1 MSRLLRALALS
12 CLTFV
17 AGIGS
22 VRAQSAATR
31 EGAPAAAPPA
41 VEAAAPAMP
50 SASEAV
56 PGSGAHSSTSTSTAT
71 ENDTTTIAGVPM
83 VDAATQN
90 ARGVHYGLGLRG
102 RWATVPSWLLGIFL
116 KEKQSL
122 SSYAVGLE
130 GFRRSGSFD
139 LVLGV
144 GWQALSPPDGNWLGK
159 GKNPMEDTDYVQF
172 RGLGAVSIDIAF
184 ISRTELNP
192 YVFLHY
198 GGGIG
203 LGIITGK
210 MLRTSDGSDGCK
222 TAPGDVTKCHPI
234 ICTQG
239 PCTEATLA
247 NSEGQSDGPQSPS
260 RFQDHNVPPVYP
272 IVNLITGLDFKI
284 PSAPGLEFKIDLGY
298 FFPYFF
304 LGAGTAYQF

>member
-1 MSRLLRALALS
+1 MSRLPCALVFS

-17 AGIGS
+17 AGVGA
-22 VRAQSAATR
+22 VRAQSAPTP
-31 EGAPAAAPPA
+31 APAATAPSSA
-41 VEAAAPAMP
+41 DSGAPAMP
-50 SASEAV
+50 PAKEAEAGV
-56 PGSGAHSSTSTSTAT
+56 GAVTSTSTSA
-71 ENDTTTIAGVPM
+71 ESDTTIAGVPM
-83 VDAATQN
+83 VDAAAQN
-90 ARGVHYGLGLRG
+90 AKGVHYGLGVRG

-116 KEKQSL
+116 QEKQSL

-159 GKNPMEDTDYVQF
+159 GKNPREDTDYVQF
-172 RGLGAVSIDIAF
+172 RSLGAVSVDVAF

-203 LGIITGK
+203 IGIITGK
-210 MLRTSDGSDGCK
+210 MLRTSDGSPGCQ
-222 TAPGDVTKCHPI
+222 TAPGDVTKCYPI
-234 ICTQG
+234 ICTQNG
-239 PCTEATLA
+239 CSETTLA
-247 NSEGQSDGPQSPS
+247 NSEGQPDGPQSPS
-260 RFQDHNVPPVYP
+260 RFKDPDVPPVYP

-284 PSAPGLEFKIDLGY
+284 PSAPGLELKIDLGY

-304 LGAGTAYQF
+304 LGAATAYQF

>member
-1 MSRLLRALALS
+1 MSRLPCVLAVS
-12 CLTFV
+12 CLTIV

-22 VRAQSAATR
+22 VRAQSAPAS
-31 EGAPAAAPPA
+31 GAAPAAAAPSSA
-41 VEAAAPAMP
+41 DGAPAMP
-50 SASEAV
+50 PAKEAVGGAGAVSSTPSASAE
-56 PGSGAHSSTSTSTAT
+56 S
-71 ENDTTTIAGVPM
+71 DTTTVAGVPM
-83 VDAATQN
+83 VDAAAQD

-116 KEKQSL
+116 QEKQSL

-159 GKNPMEDTDYVQF
+159 GKDPATETDYVQF
-172 RGLGAVSIDIAF
+172 RSLGAVSVDVAF

-203 LGIITGK
+203 IGIITGK
-210 MLRTSDGSDGCK
+210 MLRTSDGSAGCRD
-222 TAPGDVTKCHPI
+222 TPGDVTKCHPI

-247 NSEGQSDGPQSPS
+247 ASEGSPDTAQNPS